1 MAHKEIRKITVK
13 MDAGKYA
20 KVEQSPSMKTNHKGI
35 NNAECIANS
44 SKTYFLTTAE
54 HSNATHF
61 YDKGRDNK
69 IYVRSNQ

>member
-1 MAHKEIRKITVK
+1 MET
-13 MDAGKYA
+13 GKYT
-20 KVEQSPSMKTNHKGI
+20 KIEQSPSMNTNDKGI
-35 NNAECIANS
+35 NNAEHIANS
-44 SKTYFLTTAE
+44 PKIYFLTTAE